1 MNTCKL
7 PRWVDF
13 VVSEL
18 SIEELEDFEKMLKK
32 AISEKNRVLFEQP
45 LCASPRKFRGIKIE
59 DSNLTIRTKNLLMS
73 RKYRTLEQIAR
84 LSRNQIFSI
93 LRSTKLMIHIIYEL
107 ADDKT
112 IGAKDSY
119 ESLKL
124 KLNMD
129 NTGS

>member
-1 MNTCKL
+1 
-7 PRWVDF
+7 
-13 VVSEL
+13 
-18 SIEELEDFEKMLKK
+18 
-32 AISEKNRVLFEQP
+32 
-45 LCASPRKFRGIKIE
+45 
-59 DSNLTIRTKNLLMS
+59 
-73 RKYRTLEQIAR
+73 
-84 LSRNQIFSI
+84 
-93 LRSTKLMIHIIYEL
+93 MIHIIYEL